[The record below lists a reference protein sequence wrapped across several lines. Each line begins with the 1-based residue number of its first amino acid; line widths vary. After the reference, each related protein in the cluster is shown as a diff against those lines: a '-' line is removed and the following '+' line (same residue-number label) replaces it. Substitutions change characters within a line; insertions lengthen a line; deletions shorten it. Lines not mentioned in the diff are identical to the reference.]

1 MHCSFH
7 QIKKEVVMKLLLS
20 LIFICSILTTSAKSH
35 KVLLFIRD
43 GSPQLEFML
52 TNEVGP
58 MKELIEKSGYN
69 VIIATIS
76 GETIKAGS
84 VTIKPNTKLSLVNVN
99 DYVGFIFP
107 CMATGDSI
115 NPQAVEFV
123 KKITEKGKPMA
134 AQLGSV
140 LILAKAGALKGKKFA
155 FTDSKNWNSKM
166 YPEFE
171 ASDFSGTGVVKDKN
185 VITSG
190 TCPWMAKMSGK
201 KDCTN
206 ELTQRFIAMLNNE

>member
-1 MHCSFH
+1 
-7 QIKKEVVMKLLLS
+7 
-20 LIFICSILTTSAKSH
+20 
-35 KVLLFIRD
+35 
-43 GSPQLEFML
+43 ML

-58 MKELIEKSGYN
+58 MKELLEKSSYK
-69 VIIATIS
+69 VTIATIS
-76 GETIKAGS
+76 GETIQAGS
-84 VTIKPNTKLSLVNVN
+84 VTIKPETKLSLVNIK
-99 DYVGFIFP
+99 DYEGFIFP
-107 CMATGDSI
+107 CMAASDSI
-115 NPQAVEFV
+115 NPLAVEFV

-155 FTDSKNWNSKM
+155 FTEEKEWNSKM

-171 ASDFSGTGVVKDKN
+171 GGTFSGTGVVKDGN

-201 KDCTN
+201 KDCTK
-206 ELTQRFIAMLNNE
+206 ELTHGFITILNEK

>member
-1 MHCSFH
+1 
-7 QIKKEVVMKLLLS
+7 MKLLFS
-20 LIFICSILTTSAKSH
+20 IIFICSILTTSAKTH

-43 GSPQLEFML
+43 GSPKLEFML

-58 MKELIEKSGYN
+58 MKELLEKSGYK
-69 VIIATIS
+69 VTIATIS
-76 GETIKAGS
+76 GETIQAGS
-84 VTIKPNTKLSLVNVN
+84 VTIKPETKLSLVNIK
-99 DYVGFIFP
+99 DYEGFIFP
-107 CMATGDSI
+107 CMAASDSI
-115 NPQAVEFV
+115 NPLAVEFV

-155 FTDSKNWNSKM
+155 FTEEKEWNSKM

-171 ASDFSGTGVVKDKN
+171 GGTFSGTGVVKDGN

-190 TCPWMAKMSGK
+190 TLSLDGK
-201 KDCTN
+201 NVREKG
-206 ELTQRFIAMLNNE
+206 LY

>member
-1 MHCSFH
+1 
-7 QIKKEVVMKLLLS
+7 
-20 LIFICSILTTSAKSH
+20 
-35 KVLLFIRD
+35 
-43 GSPQLEFML
+43 ML

-58 MKELIEKSGYN
+58 MKELLEKSGYK
-69 VIIATIS
+69 VTIATIS
-76 GETIKAGS
+76 GETIQAGS
-84 VTIKPNTKLSLVNVN
+84 TTIKPETKLSLVNIK
-99 DYVGFIFP
+99 DYEGFIFP
-107 CMATGDSI
+107 CMAASDSI

-155 FTDSKNWNSKM
+155 FTDGKNWNSKM

-171 ASDFSGTGVVKDKN
+171 ASNFSGTGVVKDKN

-190 TCPWMAKMSGK
+190 TCPWAAKMSGK
-201 KDCTN
+201 QDCTN
-206 ELTQRFIAMLNNE
+206 ELTQGFIAMLNNK

>member
-1 MHCSFH
+1 
-7 QIKKEVVMKLLLS
+7 MKLLFS
-20 LIFICSILTTSAKSH
+20 IIFICSILTTSAKTH

-43 GSPQLEFML
+43 GSPKLEFML

-58 MKELIEKSGYN
+58 MKELLEKSGYK
-69 VIIATIS
+69 VTIATIS
-76 GETIKAGS
+76 GETIQAGS
-84 VTIKPNTKLSLVNVN
+84 VTIKPETKLSLVNTK
-99 DYVGFIFP
+99 DYEGFIFP
-107 CMATGDSI
+107 CMAASDSI
-115 NPQAVEFV
+115 NPLAVEFV

-155 FTDSKNWNSKM
+155 FTDGKSWNTKM

-171 ASDFSGTGVVKDKN
+171 VSNFSGTGVVKDKN

-190 TCPWMAKMSGK
+190 TCPWMAKISGE

-206 ELTQRFIAMLNNE
+206 ELTQGFIAMLNEK

>member
-1 MHCSFH
+1 
-7 QIKKEVVMKLLLS
+7 MKLLFSIVLS
-20 LIFICSILTTSAKSH
+20 CSILITSAKTH
-35 KVLLFIRD
+35 KVLLFVRD

-52 TNEVGP
+52 INEVDP
-58 MKELIEKSGYN
+58 MKELLEKSGYK
-69 VIIATIS
+69 VTIATIS
-76 GETIKAGS
+76 GETITAGS
-84 VTIKPNTKLSLVNVN
+84 AKIKPDTKLSLVNIN
-99 DYVGFIFP
+99 DYAGFIFP

-123 KKITEKGKPMA
+123 KTVIEKGKPMA
-134 AQLGSV
+134 GQLGSV

-155 FTDSKNWNSKM
+155 FTDGKNWNSKM

-171 ASDFSGTGVVKDKN
+171 DGIFSGTGVVKDEN

-206 ELTQRFIAMLNNE
+206 ELTQGFIAMLNKK